1 MFRWVTSESTV
12 TNSSRWVS
20 EKTFG
25 GEMKSKLS
33 CASSLRWLKRE
44 RERERVTRASVSYLW
59 MEKET
64 ESYPHLFSLSDMDTD
79 TNTEKSQEPNKNSY
93 VCELGCVWFGWKSLL
108 KMFFLKMRLIDWSE
122 KFYFPKIEIRWPK
135 KKVFDHGNYFP
146 FLFSFQSIFG
156 KREI

>member
-1 MFRWVTSESTV
+1 MFRWVTTESTV
-12 TNSSRWVS
+12 TNSEMKKRNENSRWVS
-20 EKTFG
+20 EKIFG

-64 ESYPHLFSLSDMDTD
+64 GSYPHLFSLSDMDTD

-93 VCELGCVWFGWKSLL
+93 VWVRLGLFWVKITLENGFSEIRTFG
-108 KMFFLKMRLIDWSE
+108 WSE
-122 KFYFPKIEIRWPK
+122 KFYFSEIKICWPK
-135 KKVFDHGNYFP
+135 KKTFDHGNHFSFP
-146 FLFSFQSIFG
+146 FSL
-156 KREI
+156 